1 MTSVFV
7 GLLSIGL
14 TFGIAV
20 FVHEFGHYI
29 FARIRGVGVEAFAIG
44 MGPKIFAWTRHGT
57 EYSIRWLPVGGFV
70 RLHQMVREEAPEQE
84 EEAPAAEDREEE
96 DTESGSR
103 RSIGEAVHSDM
114 EALYDKGIITKLLVF
129 TGGVFFNFLAAM
141 AGYALLFSVGFDVP
155 DPIRWVGELEADSA
169 LAKAGLQRDDF
180 FYTIEGEPAEFGEA
194 FSDALELALETGAGA
209 DGLDVEVRREG
220 IVALKLPA
228 YTEETSL
235 QEYFDGLL
243 YWEVEPIIG
252 EVNLYKPAQRA
263 GIKEGDRIVAVNGES
278 VARWSDLVAVIQAS
292 LGESTTLTIQREGA
306 ADFDV
311 ELIPQ
316 ESPFEEGQGFI
327 GIGAGSSKVLRLQE
341 GILIASI
348 KAPRRALNALINFAK
363 ANVAFFRRASFNQIK
378 QEVGGPVMIFSMT
391 YNQAQKG
398 FADALEFFI
407 LLNLILAI
415 MNLLPIPVLDGG
427 FILLSIIEWVTRR
440 PVPPRILQ
448 PVYTVFAI
456 GLITLIALITYQDI
470 LRALFG

>member
-180 FYTIEGEPAEFGEA
+180 FYTIEGEPAEFGED
-194 FSDALELALETGAGA
+194 FSDALELAVETGAGA

-220 IVALKLPA
+220 NVALRLPP
-228 YTEETSL
+228 YTKETS
-235 QEYFDGLL
+235 QEYFSGLQ

-252 EVNLYKPAQRA
+252 EVNLYKPAQKA
-263 GIKEGDRIVAVNGES
+263 GIIEGDRIVAVNGEGIT
-278 VARWSDLVAVIQAS
+278 RWSDLVAVIQAS
-292 LGESTTLTIQREGA
+292 LGESTTLTIQREGV

-311 ELIPQ
+311 EVTPQ
-316 ESPFEEGQGFI
+316 ESPFEKGQGFI
-327 GIGAGSSKVLRLQE
+327 GIGAGSSKFLRVQE
-341 GILIASI
+341 GILIASSR
-348 KAPRRALNALINFAK
+348 APRRAWEMLVRFAT
-363 ANVAFFRRASFNQIK
+363 ANVEFFRRASFNQIK

-398 FADALEFFI
+398 FSDALEFFI